1 METESQSLSVL
12 VVGGGMITRDVI
24 LPTLFQE
31 QDDGR
36 VGPVRVAS
44 RRAATIRALRELLG
58 RAQPP
63 NEPHPFKGHPDPD
76 QVDDLEQSQPE
87 AYRQAIADLPAGS
100 AVIVATPDDFHTPVA
115 LAAIEAG
122 HHVLVEKPLCLK
134 VAEAHRIIA
143 AAEEKGVLVQTD
155 YHKRYDRANRLIMT
169 AYRRGD
175 LGQPLA
181 QYAKIN
187 ERKEIPEE
195 VFRRWCERSSPF
207 EYIGVH
213 YADIYYFIT
222 GLMPQRVM
230 ATGQKRYLVAEGIDA
245 YDAVQAHIIWED
257 GSASQIAT
265 HWVSPRDNTALTD
278 QFVEFTA
285 TRGVVVSDHKDRGT
299 SLCTDEAGF
308 QHINPNFF
316 RGYLDPATGKT
327 RCEGYGYDSIV
338 QFLRDVDEIRRGEKT
353 PADFEGGKRPTA
365 RDSLVG
371 TAINEAVRLS
381 LEHNSAWVSFDPGLM
396 PRLFNQ
402 QGGGLA

>member
-1 METESQSLSVL
+1 MSGRADPLPVL
-12 VVGGGMITRDVI
+12 VVGGGMISHDVI

-31 QDDGR
+31 QDDGS
-36 VGPVRVAS
+36 VGEVSVAS
-44 RRAATIRALRELLG
+44 RRAATIQGLRDAFG
-58 RAQPP
+58 RTEPP
-63 NEPHPFKGHPDPD
+63 DEPHEFSGHPDPD
-76 QVDDLEQSQPE
+76 QADDLEKAHPE
-87 AYRQAIADLPAGS
+87 AYRDAIAGLPTGS

-134 VAEAHRIIA
+134 VAEAHQIIA
-143 AAEEKGVLVQTD
+143 AAEQEGVLVQTD
-155 YHKRYDRANRLIMT
+155 YHKRYDRANRAIMT
-169 AYRRGD
+169 AYRRGE

-222 GLMPQRVM
+222 GLRPKRVM
-230 ATGQKRYLVAEGIDA
+230 ATGQKRYLVELGIDA
-245 YDAVQAHIIWED
+245 YDAVQAHIVWED

-265 HWVSPRDNTALTD
+265 HWVSPRGNTALTD
-278 QFVEFTA
+278 QFVEFTG

-299 SLCTDEAGF
+299 SFCTDEAGYR
-308 QHINPNFF
+308 HVNPNFF
-316 RGYLDPATGKT
+316 RGYVDTLTGKT
-327 RCEGYGYDSIV
+327 RYEGYGYDSIV
-338 QFLRDVDEIRRGEKT
+338 QFLRDVDQVRRGERT

-381 LEHNSAWVSFDPGLM
+381 LENGSQWVGFGEGMQPALV
-396 PRLFNQ
+396 
-402 QGGGLA
+402 